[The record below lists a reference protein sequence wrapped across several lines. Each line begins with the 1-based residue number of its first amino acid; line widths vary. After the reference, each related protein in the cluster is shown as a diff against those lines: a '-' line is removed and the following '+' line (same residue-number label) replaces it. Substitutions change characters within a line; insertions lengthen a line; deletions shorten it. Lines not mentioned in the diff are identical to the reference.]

1 MSVMN
6 TFHLVIVTLDGISF
20 DGECE
25 KLVVRTIDGDVCIM
39 ANHIAYVTALGMG
52 EAQVFTETGVRKAA
66 CIGGLLSVANNEVKL
81 APTTFEWAED
91 IDRERALKAKERA
104 EAQLAQKKSVQEEKI
119 ALAKLHRALVRSSVA
134 KK

>member
-1 MSVMN
+1 MN
-6 TFHLVIVTLDGISF
+6 TFHLVIVTLDGVSF

-52 EAQVFTETGVRKAA
+52 EAQVFTESGVRKAA
-66 CIGGLLSVANNEVKL
+66 CIGGLLSVADNEVRL
-81 APTTFEWAED
+81 APTTFEWAQLRQTLQTIRD
-91 IDRERALKAKERA
+91 AKERA
-104 EAQLAQKKSVQEEKI
+104 EEALAQKKSAQEEKI
-119 ALAKLHRALVRSSVA
+119 AMAKLHRALVRSSVA

>member
-1 MSVMN
+1 MN
-6 TFHLVIVTLDGISF
+6 TFHLVVVTLDGVYF

-39 ANHIAYVTALGMG
+39 ANHISYVTALGMG
-52 EAQVFTETGVRKAA
+52 EAQVFTESGVRKAA

-91 IDRERALKAKERA
+91 IDRARALRAKERA
-104 EAQLAQKKSVQEEKI
+104 EEALAQKKSAQEEKI
-119 ALAKLHRALVRSSVA
+119 ALAKLHRALVRTSVA
-134 KK
+134 IK